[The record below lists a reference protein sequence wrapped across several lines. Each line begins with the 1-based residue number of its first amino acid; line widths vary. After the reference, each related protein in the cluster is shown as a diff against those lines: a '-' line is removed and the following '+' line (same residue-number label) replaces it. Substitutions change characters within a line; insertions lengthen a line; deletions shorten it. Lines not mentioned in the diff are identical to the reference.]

1 MADYQ
6 EEITEIRTKLRNGV
20 RRTSV
25 DGLSAEF
32 DLEQLRKQ
40 LAWYIA
46 NDDLE
51 QARGNARPAAATIR
65 LDFF

>member
-6 EEITEIRTKLRNGV
+6 AEITEIRTKLASGV
-20 RRTSV
+20 RRASV
-25 DGLSAEF
+25 DGTSMEL

-51 QARGNARPAAATIR
+51 QLRGSVRPAAATIR
-65 LDFF
+65 LDSL